1 MTIKLSIWPLDKI
14 NRVDNKRTIESKRNE
29 IRFGVVLWAFV
40 AKSCIA
46 EARFLSHLTDI
57 SNLSI
62 RDNKSYE
69 SIYGLMIT
77 SVCMIH

>member
-14 NRVDNKRTIESKRNE
+14 NRVDNKRNE
-29 IRFGVVLWAFV
+29 IRFGVVLWALV

-46 EARFLSHLTDI
+46 EARFLLHLTDI

>member
-14 NRVDNKRTIESKRNE
+14 NRVDNKRNE
-29 IRFGVVLWAFV
+29 IRFGVVLRALV

-46 EARFLSHLTDI
+46 EASFLSHLTDI
-57 SNLSI
+57 SNLPI